1 MQQEV
6 EKPSRGPQSQFEQDH
21 QIPIEHHK
29 KPGLQSELED
39 PKPVSSKVPTED
51 GGYQTY
57 KAAGKLSGK
66 KAIITGGD
74 SGIGRAVAILFAM
87 EGASSLITYLPEEE
101 KDAQE
106 TKRRV
111 EEIGQ
116 SCHCL
121 AVDLRDK
128 KNCQKVVDT
137 ALEKLGGIDIL
148 VNNAGTQTMIE
159 DIKDLEESQWENTFD
174 TNIHSIFYL
183 SKYTIPHL
191 KSGSTIINCASVNHY
206 IGRPDLLD
214 YTATKGAIV
223 AFTRGLSNQQIKNG
237 IRVNCVCPGPIWT
250 PLIPATMTTSA
261 QEQFTS
267 PMGRPGQP
275 SEVATCFVF
284 LASQDSSFISGQSL
298 HPNGGV
304 VVNG

>member
-1 MQQEV
+1 
-6 EKPSRGPQSQFEQDH
+6 
-21 QIPIEHHK
+21 
-29 KPGLQSELED
+29 LED

-159 DIKDLEESQWENTFD
+159 DIKDLEEYVPLLCLNIELSLMKSHRSQWENTFD

-237 IRVNCVCPGPIWT
+237 IRVNCVCPGP
-250 PLIPATMTTSA
+250 
-261 QEQFTS
+261 
-267 PMGRPGQP
+267 
-275 SEVATCFVF
+275 SEF
-284 LASQDSSFISGQSL
+284 
-298 HPNGGV
+298 
-304 VVNG
+304 